1 MTEIQGKS
9 ILVRVSARFKLAR
22 VRVIG
27 IRLYLLLIL
36 CFTQFGGSSH
46 SLTLGIA
53 VFSPGFCL
61 GESQGPLCWEIRSKV
76 CLTHS
81 MHLRPDGRIFSA
93 FYAPSQIF
101 LWESCKAAAWWEHWY
116 WYSVKLG
123 YQTLLSGKILPNPWL
138 SSIRTLSKITETICL
153 TVAAAVVHIVASLM
167 KYNLKHNTIALKG
180 WKQHETN

>member
-1 MTEIQGKS
+1 MFHS
-9 ILVRVSARFKLAR
+9 IWWKLPQFDFRYCSVLTRILPWGVRGPPLLRNKCYESVWLIACTCALMGASS
-22 VRVIG
+22 
-27 IRLYLLLIL
+27 RL
-36 CFTQFGGSSH
+36 
-46 SLTLGIA
+46 
-53 VFSPGFCL
+53 
-61 GESQGPLCWEIRSKV
+61 
-76 CLTHS
+76 
-81 MHLRPDGRIFSA
+81 

-101 LWESCKAAAWWEHWY
+101 WGESCKAAACWEHWY

-180 WKQHETN
+180 WQKHETN